1 MSKCSAM
8 KKKPRKKRKEEQTLQ
23 SINSIDNKT
32 QTPKQAM
39 NHGLDVV
46 LSEYSLKY

>member
-1 MSKCSAM
+1 MSKYNAM
-8 KKKPRKKRKEEQTLQ
+8 KKEARKKRKEKQILQ
-23 SINSIDNKT
+23 SIDSIDNKT
-32 QTPKQAM
+32 QTPTQAM